1 MLELHF
7 SKWSLFSLQSIMPF
21 NCLGL
26 LVGDTDADNAVG
38 PVPIVNNA
46 LLTESRAFLQTE
58 DGSYLQFEF

>member
-1 MLELHF
+1 MHELHF
-7 SKWSLFSLQSIMPF
+7 SERCPFSLQSIMPF

-58 DGSYLQFEF
+58 DGSYLEFEF

>member
-1 MLELHF
+1 
-7 SKWSLFSLQSIMPF
+7 MPF

-38 PVPIVNNA
+38 PVPIVNKV

-58 DGSYLQFEF
+58 DGKFLEFEF

>member
-1 MLELHF
+1 
-7 SKWSLFSLQSIMPF
+7 MPF

-38 PVPIVNNA
+38 LPSIVNNA
-46 LLTESRAFLQTE
+46 LLTESSAFLQTE